1 MKSPNERT
9 SMRLLETASQAIDN
23 VRQDLKNEQSLIE
36 DGTTASLQ
44 WIEKELNRII
54 NALQLKGYSK

>member
-1 MKSPNERT
+1 
-9 SMRLLETASQAIDN
+9 MRLLETASQAIDN
-23 VRQDLKNEQSLIE
+23 VRQDLKNDQSLIE

>member
-23 VRQDLKNEQSLIE
+23 VRQDLKNDQSLIE